1 MEEIVYREFT
11 EADAPGVATMW
22 KDSLSGWPPG
32 FFGAS
37 EITVDTVL
45 MEEKMAGRLFTV
57 LALAG
62 DRVVGYCMT
71 SPYGGETDAAYVNLI
86 NVVPEMHGRGIGK
99 ALLMDSVSRT
109 ARMGYYR
116 IDLHTWPANMQAVPL
131 YKKAGFFW
139 VPDTSVYMQNYMPC
153 LLGMPEFRDFLDG
166 EDWYRCFRREL
177 LVEQDRQ
184 ETDSGREVFTYWF
197 RREDREFLA
206 EFDRSGRIL
215 SRIEHPGFAAALEV
229 DSGKEYFVG
238 SDYTATLSGRGFNR
252 SAVRCTTGDSVEC
265 QPREECVWTLNPGSV
280 RTARSSYEPADRFM
294 VGIGGNDLSL
304 GLGIHGVEPVALHSE
319 PLLYLEPS
327 KREIH
332 LDLKKLSDIG
342 EIDVEWEI
350 EGIGEGTERLELSR
364 EIYQGITLEIPELRP
379 GVHRMNLRIGQDG
392 YPETV
397 AVVSGYY
404 AGPPMVLDTR
414 RSALILGG
422 GIALSVRRKGAGATI
437 WLPGDEGRPR
447 RIGSFFIGA
456 GPPAVW
462 NSDLPKQTYQLEA
475 SGDSIRAR
483 TDWPSRPGMVHS
495 ISIRLDGRG
504 YIEAGSSVHN
514 NSENAGRVSFAAAG
528 RMSGPPE
535 PGSVLVPLPD
545 GLLVERNVINQI
557 PDSAEDYTTST
568 STLGAPWLGREK
580 EGIAFMKYFPGWPRM
595 EHYMPATEEADV
607 LPGEKL
613 ESPPFKM
620 LLTEEGIGGLL
631 RRAAALG
638 WDTGKTDKRLKF
650 FFHDLAPVMAS
661 GSTAELTHPL
671 NGSRKASICL
681 DGNDIASGTVRNG
694 SSIKG
699 PLVGIGTVEVGLTI
713 AGRTILV
720 PVRLVDT
727 GASVNIRRSKNGE
740 MVLSNSVLKATLD
753 PGGCGHVYSVM
764 RDSLEYLHSAHPEPS
779 ELCWEK
785 PWFGGIVPR
794 FEPHGHKAYPLEDS
808 EPEVAEFR
816 HSSSGLEEMGFSMKW
831 SVNDKKYGSFELD
844 WRVSLLPGLPV
855 LRTILDYRALSG
867 AHTSGEVDVRGFL
880 QPGGSGEDAVLS
892 CENFPGLAQARE
904 HAGAWADAGRWGRVS
919 REGFFVEAYSRGDG
933 VFYTEDYGKPGCHLT
948 VIDSTDR
955 ERSLE
960 MVWLF
965 GSDADDNELS
975 SIFRRHLSV

>member
-1 MEEIVYREFT
+1 MEDIVYREFT
-11 EADAPGVATMW
+11 EEDALGVARMW

-45 MEEKMAGRLFTV
+45 MEEKMSGPLFTV

-99 ALLMDSVSRT
+99 ALLLDSVSRT

-131 YKKAGFFW
+131 YKKTGFFW

-153 LLGMPEFRDFLDG
+153 LLGMPEFREFLDG

-197 RREDREFLA
+197 RRKDREFLA

-215 SRIEHPGFAAALEV
+215 SRIEYPGFAAALEV

-238 SDYTATLSGRGFNR
+238 SEYTATLSGRGFDVASVKC
-252 SAVRCTTGDSVEC
+252 SAGESVDHERMDEC
-265 QPREECVWTLNPGSV
+265 EWMLKPGSV

-294 VGIGGNDLSL
+294 VGIGGHDLSL

-332 LDLKKLSDIG
+332 LDLKKLSDIS

-350 EGIGEGTERLELSR
+350 EGIGKGTERLELSR
-364 EIYQGITLEIPELRP
+364 EIYQRITLEIPELRT
-379 GVHRMNLRIGQDG
+379 GIHRMNLRIGRNG

-397 AVVSGYY
+397 AIVSGYY

-437 WLPGDEGRPR
+437 WLPGDGGKPR
-447 RIGSFFIGA
+447 RIGGFFIGA

-462 NSDLPKQTYQLEA
+462 NSDLPKQTYQLEVT
-475 SGDSIRAR
+475 GDSIRAE
-483 TDWPSRPGMVHS
+483 TDWPSRPGMVHG
-495 ISIRLDGRG
+495 ISIRLDGSG
-504 YIEAGSSVHN
+504 YIEAGSSVQN
-514 NSENAGRVSFAAAG
+514 NSKNTGLVSFAAVA

-535 PGSVLVPLPD
+535 PGRILVPLPD

-557 PDSAEDYTTST
+557 PDSAEDYTTSS
-568 STLGAPWLGREK
+568 STLEAPWLGREK
-580 EGIAFMKYFPGWPRM
+580 CGIAFMKYFPGWQRM
-595 EHYMPATEEADV
+595 EHYMPATDEVEV
-607 LPGEKL
+607 LPGSTL
-613 ESPPFKM
+613 ESPPFRV
-620 LLTEEGIGGLL
+620 LLANDGIGGLL
-631 RRAAALG
+631 QRAAALG
-638 WDTGKTDKRLKF
+638 WKTGNTDERLDF
-650 FFHDLAPVMAS
+650 YLHDLEPVMAS
-661 GSTAELTHPL
+661 GATVELTHPL
-671 NGSRKASICL
+671 HGSRQASVSCNGIDVCR
-681 DGNDIASGTVRNG
+681 GTVRTG

-699 PLVGIGTVEVGLTI
+699 TLDLIGTAEVGLTI
-713 AGRTILV
+713 AGREFLV
-720 PVRLVDT
+720 PVRLVDPNEKVEI
-727 GASVNIRRSKNGE
+727 GHSDSGE
-740 MVLSNSVLKATLD
+740 LYVSNSLMRAYLD
-753 PGGCGHVYSVM
+753 PRGCGHVYSVV
-764 RDSLEYLHSAHPEPS
+764 RDGLEYLHSAHPEPS

-794 FEPHGHKAYPLEDS
+794 FDPHGHKTYPLEDF

-831 SVNDKKYGSFELD
+831 SVDDKKYGSFELD

-855 LRTILDYRALSG
+855 LRTRLDYRALSG

-919 REGFFVEAYSRGDG
+919 REGFFVEACSRGDG
-933 VFYTEDYGKPGCHLT
+933 VIYAEDYGKPGCHLT
-948 VIDSTDR
+948 VLDSSDR
-955 ERSLE
+955 DRSLE
-960 MVWLF
+960 MLWLF
-965 GSDADDNELS
+965 GSDADDDELS
-975 SIFRRHLSV
+975 GIFRRHLSM